1 MAHECETRGAIDIG
15 FEIRYTARMK
25 KHVIILLAAT
35 LLCISLSVLATEI
48 SFEPATDTFHIPDTK
63 PDIVITANTM
73 LVKNGIAT
81 LEGDV
86 KATRAGDILTCN
98 RALVSNSPR
107 WLLASL
113 TPRLYRRE
121 TVPEMKIVRET
132 NLEARCIFFDSDKGR
147 FNASDSVN
155 VKIEER
161 SWDLATYSWV
171 VVTADEMLGFRD
183 NGRLIFSGN
192 VRIKDKES
200 FGRGHRLDYLK
211 ESSTAILTGDA
222 MVETMELNKKTGKM
236 EKRRLEGQK
245 ITYNTETKEAVSE

>member
-1 MAHECETRGAIDIG
+1 
-15 FEIRYTARMK
+15 MK
-25 KHVIILLAAT
+25 KQVKILLATAF
-35 LLCISLSVLATEI
+35 LCIALSVLASEI
-48 SFEPATDTFHIPDTK
+48 SFEPASTTFYIPDSK

-73 LVKNGIAT
+73 LVKDGIAT

-86 KATRAGDILTCN
+86 RATRAGDILTCN

-113 TPRLYRRE
+113 TPRIYRRE
-121 TVPEMKIVRET
+121 TIPEQKLIRET
-132 NLEARCIFFDSDKGR
+132 NIEARSIFFDSDKGR

-171 VVTADEMLGFRD
+171 IITADEMLGFRD
-183 NGRLIFSGN
+183 HKRLIFSGN
-192 VRIKDKES
+192 VRIKEKDS
-200 FGRGHRLDYLK
+200 YGRGHRLDYLQDTA
-211 ESSTAILTGDA
+211 TAILTGDA
-222 MVETMELNKKTGKM
+222 MVETQELNKKTGKM

>member
-1 MAHECETRGAIDIG
+1 
-15 FEIRYTARMK
+15 MK
-25 KHVIILLAAT
+25 KQATILLVMT
-35 LLCISLSVLATEI
+35 LLYIALAAMASEI
-48 SFEPATDTFHIPDTK
+48 SFEPASNTFYIPESK

-73 LVKNGIAT
+73 IVKDGVAT

-86 KATRAGDILTCN
+86 RATREGDILTCN

-121 TVPEMKIVRET
+121 TISEQKLIRES
-132 NLEARCIFFDSDKGR
+132 NLEARSIFFDNENAR

-171 VVTADEMLGFRD
+171 VISADEMLGFRD
-183 NGRLIFSGN
+183 SGRLIFSGN
-192 VRIKDKES
+192 VRIKDKDS
-200 FGRGHRLDYLK
+200 YGRSHRLDYLK

-222 MVETMELNKKTGKM
+222 MVETQELNQKTGKM

-245 ITYNTETKEAVSE
+245 ITYNTATKEAVSE